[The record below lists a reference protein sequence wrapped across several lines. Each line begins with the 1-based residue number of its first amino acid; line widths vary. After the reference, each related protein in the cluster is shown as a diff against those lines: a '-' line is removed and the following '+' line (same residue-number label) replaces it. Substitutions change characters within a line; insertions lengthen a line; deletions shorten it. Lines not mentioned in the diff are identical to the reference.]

1 MNVNSHFSSFIRRC
15 RDAGLLVVQP
25 RMGFGTVVEM
35 RSGLSEVAKLDFP
48 VIGTLTLDSYT
59 RVGDYRTPQV
69 CLDKGERLNGYPI
82 VTHSAAATRNMLEGL
97 YGSNF
102 PVQVRHGTALPQT
115 IFRKLVEIGLDASEG
130 GPVSYCLP
138 YSKIPLSK
146 AIEAWAESC
155 HILSDGAEHA
165 HIESFGG
172 CLLGQLCPPSVLI
185 AVAVLECLF
194 FHQHGVHSV
203 SISYAQGTSL
213 IQDRGAIA
221 TLRELAGQ
229 YLSGL
234 DWHVVLYTYMGVFP
248 SSFEGATAL
257 IRDSAQL
264 GKETGCERII
274 VKTPQEARQIPSVDD
289 NLYSLQLSSKT
300 ANDIHSMKM
309 LSPQEVAYRDE
320 IYLEAKTLID
330 EILSLDADVG
340 QCLLRAFNS
349 GLLDIP
355 YCLHADNAGR
365 TSAYI
370 DTNGALRW
378 ARSGSVP
385 IPSNLRYLCR
395 RQNDV
400 SSSELLN
407 MLNYVANKYDCVAC

>member
-1 MNVNSHFSSFIRRC
+1 VNSHFSTFIRRS

-25 RMGFGTVVEM
+25 RMGFGTVIDM
-35 RSGLSEVAKLDFP
+35 RLGLSAVAKLEFP

-69 CLDKGERLNGYPI
+69 CLDKGEKLNGYPI
-82 VTHSAAATRNMLEGL
+82 VTHSVTATRNMLEGL
-97 YGSNF
+97 FGPNF
-102 PVQVRHGTALPQT
+102 PVQVRHGTALPQNV
-115 IFRKLVEIGLDASEG
+115 FRRLVEIGLDASEG

-146 AIEAWAESC
+146 AIQAWAESC
-155 HILSDGAEHA
+155 HILGDGSECA

-172 CLLGQLCPPSVLI
+172 CLLGQLCPPSILI
-185 AVAVLECLF
+185 AIALLECLF

-213 IQDRGAIA
+213 MQDRGAIA
-221 TLRELAGQ
+221 ALRELAGQ
-229 YLSGL
+229 YLSDL

-248 SSFEGATAL
+248 SSFEGATSL
-257 IRDSAQL
+257 IQDSAQL
-264 GKETGCERII
+264 GKETACERMI

-289 NLYSLQLSSKT
+289 NIYSLRLASTTANNIHSIRILSS
-300 ANDIHSMKM
+300 
-309 LSPQEVAYRDE
+309 QEAAYRDE
-320 IYLEAKTLID
+320 IFLEAKTLID
-330 EILSLDADVG
+330 EVLSLNADIG
-340 QCLLRAFNS
+340 KCLLLAFNK

-355 YCLHADNAGR
+355 YCLHMDNAGR

-370 DTNGALRW
+370 DPDGALRW

-385 IPSNLRYLCR
+385 LPPNLRYLRR

-407 MLNYVANKYDCVAC
+407 LLNYVANKYDGITC

>member
-1 MNVNSHFSSFIRRC
+1 MNSHFSSFIRRS
-15 RDAGLLVVQP
+15 RDARLLVVQP
-25 RMGFGTVVEM
+25 RMGFGTVIDM
-35 RSGLSEVAKLDFP
+35 RAGLSAVENLDFP

-82 VTHSAAATRNMLEGL
+82 VTHSVTATRNMLEGL

-102 PVQVRHGTALPQT
+102 PVQVRHGTALPQN
-115 IFRKLVEIGLDASEG
+115 IFRRLVQIGLDASEG

-155 HILSDGAEHA
+155 HILSDSSEYA

-172 CLLGQLCPPSVLI
+172 CLLGQLCPPSILI
-185 AVAVLECLF
+185 AVAVLECMF
-194 FHQHGVHSV
+194 FGQHGVHSV
-203 SISYAQGTSL
+203 SISYTQGTSL

-221 TLRELAGQ
+221 ALRELAGQ
-229 YLSGL
+229 YLSNL

-289 NLYSLQLSSKT
+289 NLYSLRLASKT
-300 ANDIHSMKM
+300 ASEIHSMKI
-309 LSPQEVAYRDE
+309 LSPQETAYRDE

-330 EILSLDADVG
+330 EVLSLDTDVG
-340 QCLLRAFNS
+340 QCLLQAFNR

-370 DTNGALRW
+370 DTEGALRW

-385 IPSNLRYLCR
+385 LPSNLRYLSR

-400 SSSELLN
+400 SSSELLHL
-407 MLNYVANKYDCVAC
+407 LNYVANKYDCVTC